1 MSRENV
7 TDTEGDLGAPEAVP
21 ALDLAGA
28 GQREPGVAAE
38 QPVKQSPVRAR
49 LRLHHAVLWEY
60 YLVLCTV
67 SHICNT
73 SPICGGWHSLSLA
86 AANTGT
92 PRLTRVRSTI
102 CAQGDGPIASQHI
115 ASVVWKLR

>member
-1 MSRENV
+1 MSRESV
-7 TDTEGDLGAPEAVP
+7 TDAEGDLGAPEAVP

-38 QPVKQSPVRAR
+38 QSVKQSPVSAG

-67 SHICNT
+67 SHICNF
-73 SPICGGWHSLSLA
+73 SPICGGWHSLSLG
-86 AANTGT
+86 AANTCPPT
-92 PRLTRVRSTI
+92 LTRVRSTI
-102 CAQGDGPIASQHI
+102 CPHDDGPILNTLPLLSG
-115 ASVVWKLR
+115 S